1 MEIIGMEPQKLYFNF
16 HHSMLRDSLNERTDM
31 SEATSMSVR
40 MCRGYTQC
48 GGRASSLTKD

>member
-16 HHSMLRDSLNERTDM
+16 HHFMLRDSLNERTDM

-40 MCRGYTQC
+40 MCRGLHPV
-48 GGRASSLTKD
+48 RRKNFLVN